1 MMKQLRNLL
10 GIVVFAGLIAGC
22 SGPRQAAETASP
34 SNSTSDRP
42 SSRSTASD
50 GMKPY
55 AEVITSAAE
64 SDEGLFTVHRI
75 DDKLYFEIPD
85 SLLGR
90 EMLTVTRIARTATN
104 IGYGGEQAGNN
115 VLRWEKNGS
124 NILLRIASYEN
135 VASHDHPMYEA
146 VRNANF
152 EPIIASFKIEALST
166 DSTNYVVDAT
176 RLYTTDVPALGL
188 QQGRRTQ
195 YQVRRLDGDRSFITS
210 ARSFP
215 QNVEVRNVLTYEA
228 GSPPSNS
235 STGTI
240 SLEMNHSMILLPEVP
255 MQPRLYDERVGY
267 FSVQQNDY
275 SIDEEQRTAQR
286 RFITRWR
293 MEPSD
298 PEAWARGELVEPVK
312 PIVFYIDPAT
322 PEKWRPFLKQG
333 VDDWQEAFEAAGFK
347 NAIYAL
353 DPPSPE
359 EDPEFSPEDIRYS
372 IIRYFPSHIMNAY
385 GPHVHDPRSGE
396 IINSHIGWYHN
407 VMNLLRNWYF
417 VQTAAVNP
425 DARGVRFSD
434 DVMGELIRFVS
445 AHEVGHTLGLPHNWG
460 GANAYSVEELRTPG
474 FVCENGTSSSIMD
487 YARFNYVAQ
496 PGDDACLHPRLGPYD
511 LYSIK
516 WGYRP
521 IPEAGSAAA
530 ERPILNQWITER
542 ADDPRYFYG
551 RQTANPIDPRSQRE
565 AVGNDQVEASRMGV
579 ENLKVILNNLVRW
592 TAQDGENFSD
602 LSELYNSIMG
612 QWNLYM
618 SHVTT
623 NIGGVFEDHKTYDQS
638 GAVYEPVPT
647 DRQKRAVTFLNE
659 QVFTTPMWMLNDE
672 VVRRIEHGG
681 GMDRVRRLQVGVLD
695 NVLDPWR
702 LARLIEGEAANGSDS
717 YSVGDLFGDLRS
729 GIWSELA
736 AGRSIDPY
744 RRNLQRA
751 HIARLEHLMTEEAR
765 EVPAAAR
772 AFFNVTP
779 IQVSQSDIR
788 PMIRGE
794 LQTLRDQSRRAIART
809 NDRTTRLHLED
820 IIVRIDHILDPR
832 G

>member
-10 GIVVFAGLIAGC
+10 GVVVVAVMMTGCAG
-22 SGPRQAAETASP
+22 SREAAPSASAQ
-34 SNSTSDRP
+34 DRP
-42 SSRSTASD
+42 SSDRSSTRNSD
-50 GMKPY
+50 NGMKPY
-55 AEVITSAAE
+55 AEVITDEAE
-64 SDEGLFTVHRI
+64 SHEGLFGLHRI

-85 SLLGR
+85 TLLGR
-90 EMLTVTRIARTATN
+90 EMLTVTRIARTANN

-115 VLRWEKNGS
+115 VLRWEKNGK

-152 EPIIASFKIEALST
+152 EPIIASFKIEALSP
-166 DSTNYVVDAT
+166 DSAAYVVDAS
-176 RLYTTDVPALGL
+176 RLYTTDIPALGL

-195 YQVRRLDGDRSFITS
+195 YQVRRLDGDRSFITA
-210 ARSFP
+210 ARSYP
-215 QNVEVRNVLTYEA
+215 QNIEVRNVLTYEA
-228 GSPPSNS
+228 GNPPSNS

-293 MEPSD
+293 LEPSD
-298 PEAWARGELVEPVK
+298 PDAWARGELVEPVK

-322 PEKWRPFLKQG
+322 PEKWRPYLKQG

-353 DPPSPE
+353 DPPSAE

-396 IINSHIGWYHN
+396 ILNSHIGWYHN

-417 VQTAAVNP
+417 IQTAAVNQ
-425 DARGVRFSD
+425 DARGIRFSD
-434 DVMGELIRFVS
+434 EVMGELIRFVS

-460 GANAYSVEELRTPG
+460 GANSYTVEELRTPG
-474 FVCENGTSSSIMD
+474 FVCENGTSSTIMD

-496 PGDDACLHPRLGPYD
+496 PGDDACLHPRIGPYD
-511 LYSIK
+511 RYSIM

-521 IPEAGSAAA
+521 IPEAASADA
-530 ERPILNQWITER
+530 ERPILSQWITER

-551 RQTANPIDPRSQRE
+551 RQSANPIDPRSQRE
-565 AVGNDQVEASRMGV
+565 AVGSDQVEASRLGV

-602 LSELYNSIMG
+602 LAELYNSVLG

-618 SHVTT
+618 SHVAT
-623 NIGGVFEDHKTYDQS
+623 NVGGVFEDHKTYDQS
-638 GAVYEPVPT
+638 GLVYTSVPRE
-647 DRQKRAVTFLNE
+647 RQQRAVEFLNE
-659 QVFTTPMWMLNDE
+659 QVFTTPSWMLNTD
-672 VVRRIEHGG
+672 VLRRVQHGG
-681 GMDRVRRLQVGVLD
+681 EMDRVRRLQTGVLESL
-695 NVLDPWR
+695 LDPWR
-702 LARLIEGEAANGSDS
+702 LARLIEGESANGGEAYTVES
-717 YSVGDLFGDLRS
+717 LFSDLRQ
-729 GIWSELA
+729 GIWGELA
-736 AGRSIDPY
+736 SGRVDDPY

-751 HIARLEHLMTEEAR
+751 YVERLEHLMTEEAR
-765 EVPAAAR
+765 EVPSAAR
-772 AFFNVTP
+772 TFLNATP

-788 PMIRGE
+788 PLVRGE
-794 LQTLRDQSRRAIART
+794 LQTLRQQSRRAVART
-809 NDRTTRLHLED
+809 TDRTTRLHLED
-820 IIVRIDHILDPR
+820 VIARIDHILDPR

>member
-1 MMKQLRNLL
+1 MMKQLRSLVAVLVVAGIL
-10 GIVVFAGLIAGC
+10 GGC
-22 SGPRQAAETASP
+22 AAPRQTAAPTTERAS
-34 SNSTSDRP
+34 NDRP
-42 SSRSTASD
+42 TPRAND

-55 AEVITSAAE
+55 AEVITAE
-64 SDEGLFTVHRI
+64 AETDTGLFDVHRI
-75 DDKLYFEIPD
+75 GDKLYYEVPD

-115 VLRWEKNGS
+115 VLRWEKNGK
-124 NILLRIASYEN
+124 NILLRVASYEN

-152 EPIIASFKIEALST
+152 EPIIASFKIEAMSE
-166 DSTNYVVDAT
+166 DSTNYVIDVS
-176 RLYTTDVPALGL
+176 RLFTTDVPTLGL

-210 ARSFP
+210 ARAFP
-215 QNVEVRNVLTYEA
+215 ENIEVRNVLTYEA
-228 GSPPSNS
+228 GSPPSS
-235 STGTI
+235 SGTGTI
-240 SLEMNHSMILLPEVP
+240 SLEMNHSMILLPAEP
-255 MQPRLYDERVGY
+255 MQPRHFDERVGY

-275 SIDEEQRTAQR
+275 SVDDEQRTAQR

-293 MEPSD
+293 LEPSD

-322 PEKWRPFLKQG
+322 PEKWRPYLKQG

-353 DPPSPE
+353 DPPTAE
-359 EDPEFSPEDIRYS
+359 EDSEFSPEDIRYS

-396 IINSHIGWYHN
+396 ILNSHIGWYHN

-417 VQTAAVNP
+417 IQTAAVNP

-434 DVMGELIRFVS
+434 EVMGELIRFVS

-460 GANAYSVEELRTPG
+460 GANSYSVEQLRSPG
-474 FVCENGTSSSIMD
+474 FVCEYGTSSSIMD

-496 PGDDACLHPRLGPYD
+496 PGDDACLHPRIGPYD
-511 LYSIK
+511 RYSIM

-521 IPEAGSAAA
+521 IPEANSADA
-530 ERPILNQWITER
+530 ERPILNRWITER

-551 RQTANPIDPRSQRE
+551 RQSANPIDPRSQRE
-565 AVGNDQVEASRMGV
+565 AVGNDQVEASRLGI
-579 ENLKVILNNLVRW
+579 ENLKVILSNLVTW
-592 TAQDGENFSD
+592 TRQDGENFSD
-602 LSELYNSIMG
+602 LAELYNSVLN

-623 NIGGVFEDHKTYDQS
+623 NVGGVFEDHKTYDQT
-638 GAVYEPVPT
+638 GIVYTVVPR
-647 DRQKRAVTFLNE
+647 DRQQRAVEFLNE
-659 QVFTTPMWMLNDE
+659 QVFATPTWMLRED
-672 VVRRIEHGG
+672 VLRRIEHGG
-681 GMDRVRRLQVGVLD
+681 EMDRVRRLQTGVLN

-702 LARLIEGEAANGSDS
+702 LARLIEAEATNGGAA
-717 YSVGDLFGDLRS
+717 YSVGDLFADLRS
-729 GIWSELA
+729 GIWGELQS
-736 AGRSIDPY
+736 GRINDPY

-751 HIARLEHLMTEEAR
+751 HLERLEHLMTEEAR
-765 EVPAAAR
+765 EIPAAAR
-772 AFFNVTP
+772 AFMNATP

-788 PMIRGE
+788 PFVRGE
-794 LQTLRDQSRRAIART
+794 LQTIREQSRRAITRS

-820 IIVRIDHILDPR
+820 VIARIDLILDPR